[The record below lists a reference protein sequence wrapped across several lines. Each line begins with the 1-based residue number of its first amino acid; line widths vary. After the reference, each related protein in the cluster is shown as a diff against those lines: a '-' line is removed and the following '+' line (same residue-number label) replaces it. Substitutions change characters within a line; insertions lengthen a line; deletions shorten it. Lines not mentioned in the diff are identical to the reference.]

1 MQQKKRTSSSILWLG
16 LGAIF
21 FGLWSQRFRFRKGH
35 FLDAKPGKA
44 LITGASSGLGAEF
57 ARQLA
62 ARGYDLILVARRVP
76 RLKTLAE
83 ELQKQHQV
91 TVEVIR
97 ADLANVDDLNL
108 VERVIRAQGQLSI
121 LVNNAGFGAP
131 GPFAESNIERQLDM
145 IRLHNMAIIAL
156 TREVLPGML
165 ARHYGA
171 VINTSS
177 TAAFFPLFEHANYS
191 ASKAYLNSFSEA
203 VQMEIGNQGVYIQA
217 LCPGFTVTEFHDQM
231 EENNRSQ
238 IPRFMW
244 MRAEDVVRQSL
255 EALGT
260 GEVILIPGWVNRV
273 TAFFGRNLLTSGLAK
288 WAAMTFL
295 RRSAQS

>member
-1 MQQKKRTSSSILWLG
+1 MQQKKGASNSILWLG
-16 LGAIF
+16 LGAVF
-21 FGLWSQRFRFRKGH
+21 LGLWSQRFRLRKGH
-35 FLDAKPGKA
+35 FLNAEPGKA

-83 ELQKQHQV
+83 ELQKQYHV
-91 TVEVIR
+91 MVEVIR
-97 ADLANVDDLNL
+97 ADLANEDDLNH

-131 GPFAESNIERQLDM
+131 GPFAESDIERQLDM
-145 IRLHNMAIIAL
+145 IRLHNMAVIAL

-165 ARHYGA
+165 AQHSGA
-171 VINTSS
+171 IINTSS
-177 TAAFFPLFEHANYS
+177 TAAFLPLFEHANYS

-203 VQMEIGNQGVYIQA
+203 VQLEIGSQGVYIQA
-217 LCPGFTVTEFHDQM
+217 LCPGFTETEFHDQP
-231 EENNRSQ
+231 EENHRSQ

-244 MRAEDVVRQSL
+244 MCAEDVVRQSL

-260 GEVILIPGWVNRV
+260 GEVIVIPGWINRAA
-273 TAFFGRNLLTSGLAK
+273 AFLGRSLLTNSLAK
-288 WAAMTFL
+288 WATMAFL
-295 RRSAQS
+295 QRSAQP